1 LAADFAI
8 VRRRIECIDCVNAAD
23 AVLEIG
29 PERFYIV
36 PDRREDAHAS
46 DNNSAIGHGGELL
59 KREALKR

>member
-1 LAADFAI
+1 
-8 VRRRIECIDCVNAAD
+8 VNAAD

-36 PDRREDAHAS
+36 PDRREDAQAC

-59 KREALKR
+59 KREGLKR